1 MKRIGVNIL
10 LALVKSLIKIKELF
24 VTATQATARAL
35 WRYAKRF
42 AKHPVVA
49 IYRTFV
55 LAQAQLNKFGVRI
68 RNPWLYAFQAKTSWY
83 VLMIITGSTLIFL
96 NYALNDHEDTVLYPN
111 TIIARAT
118 MSEDDRLFLESS
130 SGTNANQGSSNIAG
144 VSAQRSV
151 DQGLS
156 EAPATSP
163 ALGDIAQNTGALIK
177 PVIPNPSVNA
187 TISPTQRNDIRTYV
201 VEAGDTVG
209 GIARKFGLRT
219 NTVLW
224 ANSLTLKSSLRMGQ
238 QLTILP
244 TDGVTYKVK
253 RGDTI
258 GKIAHDFSTD
268 VNKIIAS
275 NNLEERGLRIGATI
289 IVPGGSPQPSA
300 VAIAKP
306 SIVSRIRDIILP
318 SNVEKPLVETL
329 HGVAN
334 FIWPTQANRL
344 TQYFSWRH
352 TGVDIAG
359 PVGLKIF
366 AAADGIVS
374 IAGWQNGYGNTIL
387 LSHGNGVQ
395 TRYGHASKLLVS
407 PGDYVQ
413 QGQTIALVGSTGH
426 STGPHLHFEIV
437 LNGKRVNPLGY
448 IR

>member
-1 MKRIGVNIL
+1 
-10 LALVKSLIKIKELF
+10 
-24 VTATQATARAL
+24 
-35 WRYAKRF
+35 
-42 AKHPVVA
+42 
-49 IYRTFV
+49 
-55 LAQAQLNKFGVRI
+55 
-68 RNPWLYAFQAKTSWY
+68 
-83 VLMIITGSTLIFL
+83 
-96 NYALNDHEDTVLYPN
+96 
-111 TIIARAT
+111 
-118 MSEDDRLFLESS
+118 
-130 SGTNANQGSSNIAG
+130 
-144 VSAQRSV
+144 
-151 DQGLS
+151 
-156 EAPATSP
+156 
-163 ALGDIAQNTGALIK
+163 
-177 PVIPNPSVNA
+177 
-187 TISPTQRNDIRTYV
+187 
-201 VEAGDTVG
+201 
-209 GIARKFGLRT
+209 
-219 NTVLW
+219 
-224 ANSLTLKSSLRMGQ
+224 MGQ